1 MKYRTKQNVRQLTV
15 LGGFLFLF
23 LIHVSTSQANDNP
36 TVERLKE
43 IQAKISSVAANNMDA
58 CVAISDGVGFG
69 SGVIISPEGLVLTA
83 GHVMASEDEGQY
95 QIILPSGK
103 TVAAKALGKNL
114 DTDAG
119 MVQITDPGPWPFI
132 EINRSSNLKRGDWVV
147 SLGHSGGFEL
157 GRNPPVRS
165 GRILGRNRSQILTD
179 AVLIGGDSGGPLFD
193 LDGKLIGI
201 HSSIGDS
208 IAENRHVSMNV
219 FVRDWDRLKRGDSWG
234 RLPDLNESDQQK
246 RRGLIGVRLNLNAPN
261 ALIRAVDQGMP
272 ASEAGVKVGDV
283 VTQFDSVKIANGR
296 QLIDLIKQKFA
307 GDVCPMTVLRNGQ
320 LIRFD
325 ITLR

>member
-1 MKYRTKQNVRQLTV
+1 MTQAKTQTVRPLK
-15 LGGFLFLF
+15 LIGGLLLLCFVY
-23 LIHVSTSQANDNP
+23 VSTIQANDNQ
-36 TVERLKE
+36 TVERLKK
-43 IQAKISSVAANNMDA
+43 IQEKISTVAAKNLGA

-83 GHVMASEDEGQY
+83 GHVMASKDEGQY

-114 DTDAG
+114 DTDTG
-119 MVQITDPGPWPFI
+119 MVQITEPGPWPFV
-132 EINRSSNLKRGDWVV
+132 EINRDGDFSRGDWVV

-165 GRILGRNRSQILTD
+165 GRILGRSRSQVLTD

-193 LDGKLIGI
+193 LDGKVIGI

-208 IAENRHVSMNV
+208 IAENRHVTMNV

-234 RLPDLNESDQQK
+234 RLPNLNKPEPPK

-272 ASEAGVKVGDV
+272 ASDAGVQVGDV
-283 VTQFDSVKIANGR
+283 VTEFDSVTIISGR
-296 QLIDLIKQKFA
+296 QLIDLIKQKHA
-307 GDVCPMTVLRNGQ
+307 GDECPMTILRDGR